1 MKIETINLQKPSYIA
16 PNKIIVGDSTIQGRG
31 VFATSDIR
39 KGEIIE
45 RCPLI
50 QMEYRSKYQLDPTIF
65 GYTYARYQEDK
76 ETEQH
81 GFIMYIATG
90 YGMLYN
96 HQDEPNALW
105 KFNYPELLGDIVAVK
120 DIKANGEI
128 FINYGNCYFNN
139 KDNYTGIEQ
148 VKYNG

>member
-1 MKIETINLQKPSYIA
+1 MNINLQQPAYIA
-16 PNKIIVGDSTIQGRG
+16 PTKIIVGDSTIQGRG
-31 VFATSDIR
+31 VFATTNIK

-65 GYTYARYQEDK
+65 GYMYARYQNDEEAQK
-76 ETEQH
+76 H
-81 GFIMYIATG
+81 GFIMYVAAG

-105 KFNYPELLGDIVAVK
+105 KFNYPQLLGDIVAIK
-120 DIKANGEI
+120 DIPKDMEI
-128 FINYGNCYFNN
+128 FINYGNCYFNS
-139 KDNYTGIEQ
+139 KDAYTGIEQ
-148 VKYNG
+148 VKYNGQ

>member
-1 MKIETINLQKPSYIA
+1 MNLNLQQPSYLA
-16 PNKIIVGDSTIQGRG
+16 PTKIIVGDSSVQGRG
-31 VFATSDIR
+31 VFAVSNIK
-39 KGEIIE
+39 KGEIVE

-65 GYTYARYQEDK
+65 GYMYARYQNDEEAQK
-76 ETEQH
+76 H
-81 GFIMYIATG
+81 GFIMHIAAG

-105 KFNYPELLGDIVAVK
+105 KFNYPQLLGDIIAIK
-120 DIKANGEI
+120 DLKIGDEI

-139 KDNYTGIEQ
+139 KDAYTGIEQ
-148 VKYNG
+148 VKHDKK

>member
-1 MKIETINLQKPSYIA
+1 MSQNNIKMDYIA
-16 PNKIIVGDSTIQGRG
+16 PHKIIVGDSRVQGRG
-31 VFATSDIR
+31 VFSLVDIK
-39 KGEIIE
+39 KGETVE

-65 GYTYARYQEDK
+65 GYTYARYQED
-76 ETEQH
+76 EASQQH
-81 GFIMYIATG
+81 GFLMYIATG

-105 KFNYPELLGDIVAVK
+105 RFNYPELLGDIVAIK
-120 DIKANGEI
+120 DIKSGEEI

-139 KDNYTGIEQ
+139 KDTYTGIEQ
-148 VKYNG
+148 VKA

>member
-1 MKIETINLQKPSYIA
+1 MNQHNAISDIKKMEYIA
-16 PNKIIVGDSTIQGRG
+16 PRKIIVGDSKIQGRG
-31 VFATSDIR
+31 VFSLVDIK
-39 KGEIIE
+39 KGEIVE

-65 GYTYARYQEDK
+65 GYTYARYQED
-76 ETEQH
+76 EISQQH
-81 GFIMYIATG
+81 GFLMYIATG

-105 KFNYPELLGDIVAVK
+105 RFNYPELLGDIVAIK
-120 DIKANGEI
+120 DIKSGEEI

-139 KDNYTGIEQ
+139 KDTYTGIEQ
-148 VKYNG
+148 VKA